1 MAERKPRAD
10 VVRIAGKKVAA
21 QLADVVTDISLDYGV
36 GQVAELSI
44 TAADPTGRL
53 DNSPLAALGT
63 TVTMTD
69 DPAGSWEVG
78 SIDAVYGAGITW
90 TYRSRSKLAKNLR
103 VTFKTGAETKV
114 SPTEWVTR
122 KVREAGG
129 KTVAQPSSK
138 RVAIGQG
145 GKQDRQSVLDVIGNL
160 ASELEWG
167 WVEHGNTFYFGDPYW
182 ALTGGPKLPT
192 WPVTWK
198 SNERSDALAMSVNLS
213 DDDTETRGT
222 LDLSLP
228 NDFGRRL
235 RPWHRVQLKDAGRYA
250 GVWLVQSVS
259 YRDDDYS
266 VVDVSCGLP
275 RKPAKKGG
283 ST

>member
-21 QLADVVTDISLDYGV
+21 EVSEFITDMTLDFSP

-44 TAADPTGRL
+44 SVADPTGRL
-53 DNSPLAALGT
+53 DGSPLAALGT

-78 SIDAVYGAGITW
+78 SIDAVYSAGITW
-90 TYRSRSKLAKNLR
+90 TYRCRSKLAKNLR
-103 VTFKTGAETKV
+103 VKFKAGAEVKV
-114 SPTEWVTR
+114 SPTDWVSR
-122 KVREAGG
+122 RVKEAGG
-129 KTVAQPSSK
+129 KVVAQPSQK

-145 GKQDRQSVLDVIGNL
+145 GKQDRQSVLDVIGTL
-160 ASELEWG
+160 AGELEWE
-167 WVEHGNTFYFGDPYW
+167 WVEHGNTLYFGDPYW

-198 SNERSDALAMSVNLS
+198 SNPASDALAMSVNLS
-213 DDDTETRGT
+213 DDDTETRGS

-228 NDFGRRL
+228 NAYGRRL
-235 RPWHRVQLKDAGRYA
+235 RPWHRVQLKDAGRYS
-250 GVWLVQSVS
+250 GVWLVDSVS

-266 VVDVSCGLP
+266 AVDVSCSLP

>member
-10 VVRIAGKKVAA
+10 LVRIAGNK
-21 QLADVVTDISLDYGV
+21 LRADLSDVITEIALDFQTGS
-36 GQVAELSI
+36 VAELAL

-69 DPAGSWEVG
+69 DPQGSWEVG
-78 SIDAVYGAGITW
+78 SIDAVYGAGIVW
-90 TYRSRSKLAKNLR
+90 TYRCRSKLAKNLR
-103 VTFKTGAETKV
+103 QRFKMGAETKV

-129 KTVAQPSSK
+129 KTVAQPSQK
-138 RVAIGQG
+138 QVAIGQA
-145 GKQDRQSVLDVIGNL
+145 GKQDRQSVLDVIGSL

-167 WVEHGNTFYFGDPYW
+167 WAEHGGTFYFGDPYW

-198 SNERSDALAMSVNLS
+198 KNPRSDALEMQVNLS
-213 DDDTETRGT
+213 DDDTESRGT
-222 LDLSLP
+222 LDLTLP
-228 NDFGRRL
+228 HAYGRRL
-235 RPWHRVQLKDAGRYA
+235 RPWHRIQLRDVGRYS
-250 GVWLVQSVS
+250 GIWLVQSVS
-259 YRDDDYS
+259 YLDDDVS
-266 VVDVSCGLP
+266 TVDVSCNLP

>member
-10 VVRIAGKKVAA
+10 VVRIATAKVAA
-21 QLADVVTDISLDYGV
+21 QVADAITDITLDFTP
-36 GQVAELSI
+36 GQVAELSL
-44 TAADPTGRL
+44 TVADPTGRL
-53 DNSPLAALGT
+53 DTSPLAALGT

-78 SIDAVYGAGITW
+78 SIEAAYAAGITW
-90 TYRSRSKLAKNLR
+90 TYRCRSKLAKNLR
-103 VTFKTGAETKV
+103 TRFKTGAETKV

-122 KVREAGG
+122 RVKEAGG
-129 KTVAQPSSK
+129 KVVAQPSSK

-145 GKQDRQSVLDVIGNL
+145 GKQDRQSVLDVITDL
-160 ASELEWG
+160 ASELEWA

-198 SNERSDALAMSVNLS
+198 TNPRSDALAMSVNLS
-213 DDDTETRGT
+213 DDDTESRGN

-228 NDFGRRL
+228 NAYGRRL
-235 RPWHRVQLKDAGRYA
+235 RPWHRVQLKDAGRYS
-250 GVWLVQSVS
+250 GLWLVDSVS

-266 VVDVSCGLP
+266 AVDVSCSLP

-283 ST
+283 SS